1 MTHKLDLFNST
12 IEQICWLLVEWLG
25 LFYSMTTM
33 DEQIKIILER
43 RVDEVIDREQLEG
56 RLKNGD
62 KLRVKLGI
70 DPTSPNIHLGRAVP
84 LWKLREFQDLGHQV
98 VFIVGDFTGLIGDT
112 SDKESER
119 PMLSEEEVEKNK
131 QTYFEQAFKI
141 LDKNK
146 TEIKYNAEWL
156 RPLGYL
162 DICKQA
168 DLFGLHEF
176 SSRELIKRRLEA
188 GKRVS
193 LRELLYPLMQGY
205 DSVAVRAD
213 VEVGGTDQRF
223 NLLAGRTIQPMYG
236 QKPQNIVICKFPL
249 LGTDGRKMSSSWGN
263 VINIT
268 EEPNEMFGKVMSI
281 PDNLMPQYFE
291 LATRLPEK
299 EIQEILKDSSPR
311 DAKARLAREIVELYH
326 GPAPSAAAVE
336 QFDTVFS
343 QGQIPENMPVF
354 TGADSEL
361 IDFLTKHN
369 LADSRS
375 EAKRLIEQKGVKIN
389 GETASSWETKLKA
402 GDVIK
407 LGSHRFVRVN

>member
-1 MTHKLDLFNST
+1 
-12 IEQICWLLVEWLG
+12 
-25 LFYSMTTM
+25 M
-33 DEQIKIILER
+33 DEQIKNLLER
-43 RVDEVIDREQLEG
+43 GVDEVIGEEHLKE

-62 KLRVKLGI
+62 KLRIKLGI
-70 DPTSPNIHLGRAVP
+70 DPTSPNIHLGRAVT
-84 LWKLREFQDLGHQV
+84 LWKLREFQDLGHQA

-119 PMLSEEEVEKNK
+119 PMLSEEEIENNK

-141 LDKNK
+141 LDRNK

-156 RPLGYL
+156 KPLGYL

-205 DSVAVRAD
+205 DSVAVLAD
-213 VEVGGTDQRF
+213 VELGGTDQRF
-223 NLLAGRTIQPMYG
+223 NLLAGRTMQPMYG
-236 QKPQNIVICKFPL
+236 QKPQDIVICKFPL

-281 PDNLMPQYFE
+281 PDNLMPEYFE

-299 EIQEILKDSSPR
+299 EIQEILKGSSPR
-311 DAKARLAREIVELYH
+311 DAKARLAREIVKLYH
-326 GPAPSAAAVE
+326 GPAPSIAAE
-336 QFDTVFS
+336 EKFGQVFS
-343 QGQIPENMPVF
+343 QGQTPEDIVSF
-354 TGADSEL
+354 AGAGKTL
-361 IDFLTKHN
+361 LDFLVEHK
-369 LADSRS
+369 LVESKS
-375 EAKRLIEQKGVKIN
+375 EAKRLIEQKGI
-389 GETASSWETKLKA
+389 KLNNHPA
-402 GDVIK
+402 VGWDMVLESGTVIK
-407 LGSHRFVRVN
+407 IGSHRFARVG